1 MWNFIKSYYIFF
13 VLLMIVG
20 VAIVYTGWSYHDNEV
35 FIEELE
41 TSLKEQ
47 CLKDMTVSE
56 YCEDYVSRDPSQKV
70 DTFST
75 TSDLITNMSWLHILS
90 VFVIVL
96 PVAIVSHRKLK
107 KGYVKNILTRQNY
120 SKFQKKLYLSVS
132 KYATGFVIIG
142 IMIFIVSFILSG
154 HFDVALTKAN
164 VSESSLIA
172 ALPWIKANTNPWFE
186 IGIWFVSLYL
196 VGLLI
201 STLTLLVSKKS
212 TNVLVTVLA
221 TYFYFFILEVVISVG
236 ISSFLLSNVFHMTS
250 ISSSLSLFS
259 VWNFGTNQS
268 IISLIW
274 LILLNVAAIMIYYFV
289 YRDKEKLVISS
300 ER

>member
-41 TSLKEQ
+41 TSLKER

-107 KGYVKNILTRQNY
+107 KRIC
-120 SKFQKKLYLSVS
+120 QKYFNETKL
-132 KYATGFVIIG
+132 
-142 IMIFIVSFILSG
+142 
-154 HFDVALTKAN
+154 
-164 VSESSLIA
+164 
-172 ALPWIKANTNPWFE
+172 FE
-186 IGIWFVSLYL
+186 ISE
-196 VGLLI
+196 
-201 STLTLLVSKKS
+201 K
-212 TNVLVTVLA
+212 
-221 TYFYFFILEVVISVG
+221 VV
-236 ISSFLLSNVFHMTS
+236 S
-250 ISSSLSLFS
+250 ISIE
-259 VWNFGTNQS
+259 VCHWICYHWNHDFYRIVY
-268 IISLIW
+268 IIWS
-274 LILLNVAAIMIYYFV
+274 F
-289 YRDKEKLVISS
+289 
-300 ER
+300 

>member
-20 VAIVYTGWSYHDNEV
+20 VAIVYTGWSYHDNQV

-41 TSLKEQ
+41 TSLKER

-56 YCEDYVSRDPSQKV
+56 YCEDYVSRDPSQKI

-142 IMIFIVSFILSG
+142 IMIFIESFILSG

-172 ALPWIKANTNPWFE
+172 ALPWIKTNANPWLE

-201 STLTLLVSKKS
+201 STITLLVSKKS

-221 TYFYFFILEVVISVG
+221 TYFYFFILEGDYVSFIHFSA
-236 ISSFLLSNVFHMTS
+236 SS
-250 ISSSLSLFS
+250 
-259 VWNFGTNQS
+259 
-268 IISLIW
+268 
-274 LILLNVAAIMIYYFV
+274 
-289 YRDKEKLVISS
+289 
-300 ER
+300 